1 MPEAPK
7 TIADLS
13 QLSYDAKH
21 IGARRALVHQTDDI
35 QVSVYVLEPGGCIPL
50 HRHTSSWDVSFVIEG
65 EIEARFGEGEGVRTV
80 RCAPQAMNLVP
91 PGTLHEIANPSATQP
106 AKFLLIQS
114 PSRGFDFIKA

>member
-1 MPEAPK
+1 MSEAPK

-13 QLSYDAKH
+13 QLTYDAKH
-21 IGARRALVHQTDDI
+21 IGARKALVHQTDDVQI
-35 QVSVYVLEPGGCIPL
+35 SVYVLEPGGRIPL

-65 EIEARFGEGEGVRTV
+65 EIEALFGEGEGARSV
-80 RCAPQAMNLVP
+80 RCSPQAMNLVP
-91 PGTLHEIANPSATQP
+91 PGTLHEIANPSATVP